1 MHFIEQEQYPRQQN
15 ERKLE
20 SDNDLK
26 DEKLDLEGLTFENR
40 SSPILDLT
48 GFVLT
53 DQDIKNLANALQN
66 NKTLTTLKVP
76 SNEIGDKGVEYL
88 ADALQNNMAL
98 VVLDLNFNKI
108 GDVGVQYLADAVNN
122 NMTLTKLD
130 MGSNKIGEK
139 GCQNLANALR
149 YNRAKD
155 IYLHPEQFSVENN
168 LLTPTMKS
176 KRSELAKYFQ
186 KQIDEMY
193 KYIE

>member
-66 NKTLTTLKVP
+66 NKTLTTLQLDYNKIGDKGVQYLADALKINTTLTTLKVP

-88 ADALQNNMAL
+88 ADALQNNM
-98 VVLDLNFNKI
+98 
-108 GDVGVQYLADAVNN
+108 VNVFSYSSLLFLY
-122 NMTLTKLD
+122 TLLYT
-130 MGSNKIGEK
+130 GIS
-139 GCQNLANALR
+139 R
-149 YNRAKD
+149 TR
-155 IYLHPEQFSVENN
+155 PQF
-168 LLTPTMKS
+168 
-176 KRSELAKYFQ
+176 
-186 KQIDEMY
+186 
-193 KYIE
+193 